1 MNSSYDFNYNEENLN
16 RLRSWISLTVTQGGA
31 AREDGNEGKAGGDG
45 KGATEMEALR
55 AFAEGVGMP
64 IEKTWDGV
72 MMRGDGVEIVE
83 IDWSRK
89 NLQGTLPVGD
99 MHMPYLRNLNLRQNP
114 KLTGEARGTGATH

>member
-1 MNSSYDFNYNEENLN
+1 MEGEMNSSYDFNYNEENLN
-16 RLRSWISLTVTQGGA
+16 RLRSWISLTQGGA

-72 MMRGDGVEIVE
+72 MMLGDGVEIVE

-99 MHMPYLRNLNLRQNP
+99 MHMPYLRKLNLGGNNE
-114 KLTGEARGTGATH
+114 LEGEGR